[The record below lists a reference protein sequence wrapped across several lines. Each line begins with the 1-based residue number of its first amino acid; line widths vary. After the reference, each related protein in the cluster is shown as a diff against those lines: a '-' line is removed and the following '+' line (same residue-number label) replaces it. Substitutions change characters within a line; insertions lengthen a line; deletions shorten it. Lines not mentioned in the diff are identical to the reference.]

1 MYTTIGYRLRAV
13 GQNPSTSR
21 VAGSSIYHKDI
32 VLTMLVS
39 GGPVGLAGTMDL
51 IGIRSYWLFQPAGM
65 NMLGSGFIG
74 VAVAF
79 RPD

>member
-1 MYTTIGYRLRAV
+1 MLPLAIVYGLLARIRQRHGAPDQCT
-13 GQNPSTSR
+13 
-21 VAGSSIYHKDI
+21 YHKDI

-39 GGPVGLAGTMDL
+39 GGLVGLAGTMDL
-51 IGIRSYWLFQPAGM
+51 IGISSYWLFQPAGM
-65 NMLGSGFIG
+65 NMLGPGFIG